1 MNQHTLTTAK
11 TSNKM
16 RVLIDENLDWRV
28 IRYFDAD
35 FQVTTVSRQGWKGM
49 KNGELLEQAAAAF
62 DAFVTMDKG
71 IEHQQNLRKYEI
83 GVILISARSNRLED
97 VQPAM
102 LRVNEV
108 LREVQPGHIIH
119 VPNA

>member
-1 MNQHTLTTAK
+1 
-11 TSNKM
+11 M
-16 RVLIDENLDWRV
+16 RVLLDENLDWRLV
-28 IRYFDAD
+28 RYFDAD

-49 KNGELLEQAAAAF
+49 RNGELLEQAAAMF
-62 DAFVTMDKG
+62 DALVTMDKG
-71 IEHQQNLRKYEI
+71 IEHQQNLRKYDI

-108 LREVQPGHIIH
+108 LREVQSRQVIH
-119 VPNA
+119 VTVK